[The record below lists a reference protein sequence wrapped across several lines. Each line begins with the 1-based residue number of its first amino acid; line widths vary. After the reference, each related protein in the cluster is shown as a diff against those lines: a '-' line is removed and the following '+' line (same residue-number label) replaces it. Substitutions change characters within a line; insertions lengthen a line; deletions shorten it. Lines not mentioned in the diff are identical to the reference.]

1 MLGAEE
7 RWNWPTGAG
16 VILLQIF
23 TYLSTS
29 LASSDFYLYLVKQ
42 KINLGLCCGFLRK
55 IGPLVRFSHP
65 YASGFAFLFIFGLF
79 WAIWGSFQSLV
90 QFLFRIGFVVRLC
103 LLNNVIILLLNR
115 GTVTIAVERELNGL
129 ENLTLTQLG
138 TTETGRCNSA
148 IPSVVGVKETWLSSL
163 CLGLAFPLL

>member
-42 KINLGLCCGFLRK
+42 ANKQKTNK
-55 IGPLVRFSHP
+55 
-65 YASGFAFLFIFGLF
+65 
-79 WAIWGSFQSLV
+79 
-90 QFLFRIGFVVRLC
+90 
-103 LLNNVIILLLNR
+103 
-115 GTVTIAVERELNGL
+115 
-129 ENLTLTQLG
+129 
-138 TTETGRCNSA
+138 
-148 IPSVVGVKETWLSSL
+148 
-163 CLGLAFPLL
+163 